1 MKLRFFATLI
11 LTVWCAVF
19 AFKGTAQPNWELN
32 PQDYE
37 FSMTITGKVN
47 TDGFFSDDEND
58 MVAAFAN
65 GKCRGFAKSLYEN
78 FENGYFVY
86 LMVYSNS
93 PFEKITFKIFDASE
107 NEVVETSDSANFV
120 INNIMG
126 SIDSPFIFSSSQLSN
141 EAKMISFG
149 ITRQVGETLIEGNS
163 IYLKG
168 SSTITLTE
176 IAADF
181 SISEGAT
188 VFVNGIGQE
197 SNVTANNFSSPV
209 EYVVVSASL
218 TDTTFY
224 TVNILLDENDPPTAI
239 NLSNVLISESAEL
252 NTIVATIE
260 VVDQDLFDTHH
271 FSLITGNGDNDA
283 QNNLFKIVDDNLIL
297 VQPLNF
303 KDKQVLSVLI
313 RATDNAGA
321 PHEESLVLQVTNE
334 NDPPKF
340 SSIPLTYVFQGD
352 IYVYPMIV
360 SDSDDDPVHIV
371 FENLPDWLTYS
382 SNSKLFTGVPGNE
395 DVGDYKFKI
404 VASDGKMESVQIVAF
419 TVINVND
426 PPEINKYIANQLFQ
440 SNSYNE
446 IQLPIDCIVDKDIG
460 DELTFN
466 LTTDNNTALPAWL
479 SFDKETLVIS
489 GFPPQGIQAAY
500 NLKLTATDGGGLKEF
515 LLFSLEVSFPTAV
528 DDQAKSINFRLF
540 PNPVQSSLYIDVP
553 VGDDAIVS
561 ISNLAGQTV
570 KTFHFP
576 PGLTK
581 VIPMNELDAGI
592 YILRFRQGEIQK
604 TEKIIKQ

>member
-1 MKLRFFATLI
+1 MKLRLFTTLI
-11 LTVWCAVF
+11 LTVWFAGF

-65 GKCRGFAKSLYEN
+65 GKCRGFAKSIYES

-86 LMVYSNS
+86 MMVYSNS

-107 NEVVETSDSANFV
+107 NEVVETSDSANFI

-141 EAKMISFG
+141 EAKMISFE
-149 ITRQVGETLIEGNS
+149 ILRQVGETSIEGNS
-163 IYLKG
+163 INLKG
-168 SSTITLTE
+168 SSTLTLTK

-197 SNVTANNFSSPV
+197 SNVTTNDFSSPV
-209 EYVVVSASL
+209 EYVIVSASL
-218 TDTTFY
+218 TDTTLY
-224 TVNILLDENDPPTAI
+224 TVNIVLDENDPPTAI

-271 FSLITGNGDNDA
+271 FSLITGNGVNDA

-340 SSIPLTYVFQGD
+340 SSTPLTYVFQGD

-360 SDSDDDPVHIV
+360 IDSDDDPVQIV

-426 PPEINKYIANQLFQ
+426 PPEINKYIANQLFH

-446 IQLPIDCIVDKDIG
+446 IQLPIDCIVDKDKG

-466 LTTDNNTALPAWL
+466 LTTDNNSAMPEWL
-479 SFDKETLVIS
+479 DFNQETLIIS
-489 GFPPQGIQAAY
+489 GHPPQGIYAAY

-515 LLFSLEVSFPTAV
+515 LLFRLEVSFPTAI
-528 DDQAKSINFRLF
+528 DDQTKSIGFRVF

-553 VGDDAIVS
+553 VGEDARVS

-570 KTFHFP
+570 KTFHLS
-576 PGLTK
+576 PGLARE
-581 VIPMNELDAGI
+581 IPMNGIESGI
-592 YILRFRQGEIQK
+592 YIVRFRQGEIEKIQ
-604 TEKIIKQ
+604 KIIKQ